1 MEDLAQL
8 SAAVMVLAS
17 RRSFRD
23 SIGRLKREVAS
34 SSEPFVW
41 ASVDLAPIA
50 QSVPEHIKSA
60 WIFVL
65 KKETWSGAHAH
76 PNSVQHMVVLEG
88 RGRSRIA
95 GVAGE
100 LHPLGSAKRPDSD
113 WVVID
118 AGIEHEFYP
127 VDDHMVVVSFHTC
140 ESDEL
145 IEVSAHG
152 GVRRYEVPG

>member
-1 MEDLAQL
+1 MEELAQL
-8 SAAVMVLAS
+8 SAAVTVLANQT
-17 RRSFRD
+17 SFRD
-23 SIGRLKREVAS
+23 SIDRLKREVVS

-41 ASVDLAPIA
+41 ATLDLAPIA
-50 QSVPEHIKSA
+50 QRVPARIKSA

-76 PNSVQHMVVLEG
+76 PNSIQHMVVLEG

-95 GVAGE
+95 GIAGE
-100 LHPLGSAKRPDSD
+100 LHPVGSAKPLDSD

-127 VDDHMVVVSFHTC
+127 IDDDMVVVSFHTC
-140 ESDEL
+140 EAGEL

-152 GVRRYEVPG
+152 